1 MLMQTQILRN
11 SESILNSI
19 LTDRVVILSGFKSV
33 MSADGYA
40 QELKYTAKS
49 DVTPALIQ
57 STTLPTLSEGVSE
70 QQFSV
75 KLPFGTDVKVGDAV
89 QLVSSDTTPSSM
101 LNDMSLVF
109 VIESVNH
116 GSFKLI
122 TKCTARQYEWHS
134 IEGVD

>member
-19 LTDRVVILSGFKSV
+19 LTDRVVILSGFKSIV
-33 MSADGYA
+33 SADGYA
-40 QELKYTAKS
+40 QELKYATKS
-49 DVTPALIQ
+49 DVTKALIQ
-57 STTLPTLSEGVSE
+57 STNLPTLSDGVSE

-75 KLPFGTDVKVGDAV
+75 KLPFGVDVKVGDAV
-89 QLVSSDTTPSSM
+89 QLVSSDTTPSPM
-101 LNDMSLVF
+101 LNDMPLIF

-122 TKCTARQYEWHS
+122 TKCVARQYEWHS